1 MHTHQIL
8 GYNSFNH
15 TIINQLLS
23 IAGLY
28 FYGADTKEKNHFSP
42 ATVIYKPSI
51 FLLSPCL

>member
-51 FLLSPCL
+51 FLLSPSL